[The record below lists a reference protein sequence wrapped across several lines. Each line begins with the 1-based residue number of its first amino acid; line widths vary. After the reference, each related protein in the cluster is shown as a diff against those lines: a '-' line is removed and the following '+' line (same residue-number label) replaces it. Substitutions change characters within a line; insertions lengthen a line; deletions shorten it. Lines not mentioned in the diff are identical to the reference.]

1 MKHSGLG
8 KYPLSINP
16 AIIAPGFLVM
26 GLLKSALAQLEIRL
40 QTLIEGSAARIFT
53 SDDLQHEL
61 AGRLIEAMQAGVKQQ
76 AGGEMIAPNL
86 YTLTVHP
93 SQVEV
98 VLRDSTLLEQLAQTL
113 QESAGETGLNFL
125 SPPVFRIE
133 EDEEV
138 PPRQFRV
145 VAQISIENLAET
157 SDMIVDAAP
166 DAPLVPVNA
175 FLIVNGVQIFP
186 LAQTTINIGR
196 RRDNQLVID
205 DKRISRVHAQLRAIK
220 GRYVIF
226 DLDSKGGTFVND
238 QRIHQSIL
246 YPGDVISLAGV
257 PLVFG
262 QDESRLGETQKLTL
276 E

>member
-1 MKHSGLG
+1 
-8 KYPLSINP
+8 
-16 AIIAPGFLVM
+16 M
-26 GLLKSALAQLEIRL
+26 GLLKNALAQLEIRL
-40 QTLIEGSAARIFT
+40 QTLIEVSAARIFA

-61 AGRLIEAMQAGVKQQ
+61 AARLIDAMQAGVKTQ
-76 AGGEMIAPNL
+76 ASGEMIAPNL

-93 SQVEV
+93 SQSDIL
-98 VLRDSTLLEQLAQTL
+98 LRDSPLLEQMAQTL
-113 QESAGETGLNFL
+113 QDSAGETGMIFL
-125 SPPVFRIE
+125 SPPVLRIE
-133 EDEEV
+133 EDEAV
-138 PPRQFRV
+138 PPQQPQV

-166 DAPLVPVNA
+166 NTPLVPVNA
-175 FLIVNGVQIFP
+175 YLIVDGVQIFP
-186 LAQTTINIGR
+186 LTQATINIGR
-196 RRDNQLVID
+196 RTDNHLVID

-226 DLDSKGGTFVND
+226 DLDSRGGTFVND
-238 QRIHQSIL
+238 QRIHQSML

-262 QDESRLGETQKLTL
+262 QEESRLGETQKLTL

>member
-1 MKHSGLG
+1 
-8 KYPLSINP
+8 
-16 AIIAPGFLVM
+16 M

-61 AGRLIEAMQAGVKQQ
+61 AGRLIEAMQGGVKQQ

>member
-133 EDEEV
+133 EGEEV

>member
-61 AGRLIEAMQAGVKQQ
+61 AGRLIEAMQGGVKQQ